1 MHRLSN
7 QIVISN
13 ILFTDSLRKSV
24 GINTQSPQTTL
35 DVVGSMGIS
44 GNFFAGEKIICAC
57 NITVNGSP
65 VLTTSGGGTGIN
77 LSGSNGINCNSPRF
91 PLDVNGSAN
100 IAGDLYV
107 GANSSSNLIRFY
119 GTTTD
124 GVGTNNHSVIGERV
138 YGGTGTERSEL
149 LIFKGDNIEDRVRCL
164 STGGFKVDI
173 GTYGGNWPIGGSPT
187 TAITEALIITSEGK
201 VGINTT
207 APTYTLD
214 INGPTQVSGVA
225 TCMDGLSSAN
235 QLKIYSYSGV
245 PATNAPFG
253 VLFAFYSPG
262 LGPQGQQFYGG
273 LYASN
278 FTLYKY
284 GPNSGSGDAVFL
296 IDYNDVNST
305 LGCTYNII
313 ATGNVTAYSDI
324 RLKENIETIDSPLE
338 KIQKMRGV
346 YYTLK
351 EDSSSQRKI
360 GVIAQ
365 EMEEVLPEVVYTGTS
380 EEKWKSVAYGNIVA
394 VLIEGMKAQQ
404 STLRYIESYLHG

>member
-1 MHRLSN
+1 
-7 QIVISN
+7 
-13 ILFTDSLRKSV
+13 
-24 GINTQSPQTTL
+24 
-35 DVVGSMGIS
+35 MGIS

-91 PLDVNGSAN
+91 PLDVNGSVN

-107 GANSSSNLIRFY
+107 GASSFSNLIRFY

-149 LIFKGDNIEDRVRCL
+149 LIFKGDNIEDRVRLL
-164 STGGFKVDI
+164 SSGGCVFHISRANVGYTGWTI
-173 GTYGGNWPIGGSPT
+173 GSSPPDT
-187 TAITEALIITSEGK
+187 IIQALTVTPEGR

-207 APTYTLD
+207 APAYPLD
-214 INGPTQVSGVA
+214 VYGKMQVTGQA
-225 TCMDGLSSAN
+225 TCMDGLVAKRS
-235 QLKIYSYSGV
+235 LDIDSYSGV
-245 PATNAPFG
+245 PATNAPNG
-253 VLFAFYSPG
+253 VHFTFYSPVG
-262 LGPQGQQFYGG
+262 SGGG
-273 LYASN
+273 LTAKN

-284 GPNSGSGDAVFL
+284 GPTSGTGNTVFTIDFNDANNTLV
-296 IDYNDVNST
+296 YNYD
-305 LGCTYNII
+305 II

-324 RLKENIETIDSPLE
+324 RLKENIETIDNPLE

-351 EDSSSQRKI
+351 EDSSSKRKI

-380 EEKWKSVAYGNIVA
+380 EDKWKSVAYGNIVA
-394 VLIEGMKAQQ
+394 VLIEGMKAQE